1 MGLNSYVARE
11 PRALPIFIL
20 ADTSGSMRGEKIS
33 ELNLALREMLTALND
48 VDDIRGKF
56 QLCVIGFGGD
66 VNVLQ
71 PLADIDGLQLPELN
85 AAGNTPMGEA
95 FDTVREM
102 IEDRNVVSSR
112 AYTPTIVLI
121 SDGIPTDCSEE
132 IYHSKEYSKW
142 EPLNNLHSAERSS
155 KSQRLAL
162 GIGADADFGM
172 LKEFIN
178 NPEIPVIKANDASG
192 ITKFFRWVTM
202 STVARMNSVNPNS
215 ASTVAPM
222 FDMDEEDIIAVP
234 VCGEDEQKIISYAKG
249 NGANVMI
256 LPLTMFD
263 INSFRRLQNV
273 MLRQI
278 VSLNTGHCPCCGGE
292 MRGRDNQMVCDNCNQ
307 MMLTKTICPNPDCRH
322 EYYYLSFD
330 VSAETLS
337 KMKDVDPDNFYQ
349 VDSLYQYKDIVNMSV
364 DTGKIRTICPHC
376 GQ

>member
-20 ADTSGSMRGEKIS
+20 ADTSGSMRGDKIN
-33 ELNLALREMLTALND
+33 ELNLALREMLTALNN

-66 VNVLQ
+66 VSVLQ

-95 FDTVREM
+95 FDAVREM
-102 IEDRNVVSSR
+102 IEDRKVVSSR
-112 AYTPTIVLI
+112 AYAPTIVLI

-132 IYHSKEYSKW
+132 IYQSKKYLKW

-202 STVARMNSVNPNS
+202 STVARMNSVNPNVT
-215 ASTVAPM
+215 STVAPM
-222 FDMDEEDIIAVP
+222 FDMDEEDIVI
-234 VCGEDEQKIISYAKG
+234 
-249 NGANVMI
+249 
-256 LPLTMFD
+256 
-263 INSFRRLQNV
+263 
-273 MLRQI
+273 
-278 VSLNTGHCPCCGGE
+278 
-292 MRGRDNQMVCDNCNQ
+292 
-307 MMLTKTICPNPDCRH
+307 
-322 EYYYLSFD
+322 
-330 VSAETLS
+330 
-337 KMKDVDPDNFYQ
+337 
-349 VDSLYQYKDIVNMSV
+349 
-364 DTGKIRTICPHC
+364 
-376 GQ
+376 

>member
-20 ADTSGSMRGEKIS
+20 ADTSGSMRGEKIN

-112 AYTPTIVLI
+112 AYAPTIVLI

-162 GIGADADFGM
+162 GIGADADFGKSSSII
-172 LKEFIN
+172 LKF
-178 NPEIPVIKANDASG
+178 
-192 ITKFFRWVTM
+192 
-202 STVARMNSVNPNS
+202 
-215 ASTVAPM
+215 
-222 FDMDEEDIIAVP
+222 
-234 VCGEDEQKIISYAKG
+234 
-249 NGANVMI
+249 
-256 LPLTMFD
+256 PL
-263 INSFRRLQNV
+263 LK
-273 MLRQI
+273 
-278 VSLNTGHCPCCGGE
+278 
-292 MRGRDNQMVCDNCNQ
+292 Q
-307 MMLTKTICPNPDCRH
+307 MMQV
-322 EYYYLSFD
+322 
-330 VSAETLS
+330 VSQS
-337 KMKDVDPDNFYQ
+337 
-349 VDSLYQYKDIVNMSV
+349 SSV
-364 DTGKIRTICPHC
+364 GSQCLLLPE
-376 GQ
+376 